1 MDNLVYTTA
10 DVARLTG
17 FSVRQL
23 DYWARQQ
30 LVVPSIKQA
39 HGPGSRRLYSF
50 EDLLQLRFVRQLK
63 YQGCSTQKIHTA
75 IEKLR
80 VVMNDP
86 DPLKNAVIIY
96 QKGMLLALCKTKA
109 GERILLD
116 ALNASG
122 QQVMWIVLEVLAEEM
137 RDIAVAAVV
146 EEALA

>member
-1 MDNLVYTTA
+1 MPDPVFTTA

-17 FSVRQL
+17 FSARQL

-30 LVVPSIKQA
+30 WITPSIQPA

-50 EDLLQLRFVRQLK
+50 EDLLQLRFVCQLK
-63 YQGCSTQKIHTA
+63 SQGCSTQKIHTA
-75 IEKLR
+75 VEKLR
-80 VVMNDP
+80 AVMEDP
-86 DPLKNAVIIY
+86 DPLKNAVMIY

-122 QQVMWIVLEVLAEEM
+122 QQVMWIVLETLTEET
-137 RDIAVAAVV
+137 RQVT
-146 EEALA
+146 EARAKEYAYL